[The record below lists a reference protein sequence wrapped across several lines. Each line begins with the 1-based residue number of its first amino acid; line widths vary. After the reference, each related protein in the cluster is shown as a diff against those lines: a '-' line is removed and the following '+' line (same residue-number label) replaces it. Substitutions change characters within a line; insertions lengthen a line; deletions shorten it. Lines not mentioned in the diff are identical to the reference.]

1 MRFEVVTE
9 PFDHIIIHDVFTPE
23 QLKNVWN
30 EIEFLHPRLLRVGEN
45 GFDGGSAKD
54 DNGNLL
60 KQNRSLGLHDIY
72 NYQTNVSYI
81 LQYLVSLFHS
91 EDLAKLAMHEL
102 GYYYRLYSKART
114 YYFHLQYYENDDG
127 YSSHKDVSVFTNSL
141 FLYKEPKNFTGGELV
156 FDEYNY
162 TIPCDTNKMIMFPS
176 VLNHSVNPIRMLNDE
191 PMTGRYSITTFQNV
205 K

>member
-1 MRFEVVTE
+1 M
-9 PFDHIIIHDVFTPE
+9 
-23 QLKNVWN
+23 
-30 EIEFLHPRLLRVGEN
+30 RVGEN

-72 NYQTNVSYI
+72 NYQTNVSHI
-81 LQYLVSLFHS
+81 LQYLVKLFHD
-91 EDLAKLAMHEL
+91 EDLEKLALHEA

-127 YSSHKDVSVFTNSL
+127 YESHKDVSVFTNSL
-141 FLYKEPKNFTGGELV
+141 ILYKDPKNFEGGELV
-156 FDEYNY
+156 FDEYDY
-162 TIPCDTNKMIMFPS
+162 TIPCESNKMIMFPS
-176 VLNHSVNPIRMLNDE
+176 VLNHSVTPIKMLSDE
-191 PMTGRYSITTFQNV
+191 PMTGRYSITIFQNI